1 VDVAVSCAM
10 PVSFELFLSI
20 QERRIYLSQ
29 SLKLLTALKQAGR
42 LHVNQDLDGF
52 DNALRSL

>member
-1 VDVAVSCAM
+1 M